1 VHAHVDANFL
11 FLSKRW
17 KDVRWPQEAAS
28 GLHVR
33 PHTSSLIQ
41 IGSIPQR
48 QYCLIAIGT

>member
-1 VHAHVDANFL
+1 
-11 FLSKRW
+11 LSKRQAQGRIAGW
-17 KDVRWPQEAAS
+17 KDVRWPEEAAS

-48 QYCLIAIGT
+48 QYCLIAIGP